1 MTLILFLDVGCYFV
15 MITAVCT
22 NGPSLQNVLLHFN
35 SYSIATTTLLKEKFP
50 FTVQYEVSLGMAAD
64 TSTA

>member
-1 MTLILFLDVGCYFV
+1 MTLILFLDVGCYFL

-35 SYSIATTTLLKEKFP
+35 SYSTTTLLKEKFP